1 VNAELLPA
9 DCTIR
14 EAEPGDIPAM
24 LGLERR
30 SMRAQVERLH
40 PGRWDERELR
50 ETAAA
55 RLATARVAARG
66 AALLGFCR
74 WETEPGGDAWLL
86 SMQVEEAERR
96 RGLGTQLVGCFE
108 AASRQAGARRAVLT
122 VFRESPALAWY
133 LRLGY
138 REVGEDGPAA
148 AVLAKPL

>member
-1 VNAELLPA
+1 MNAELLPA

-30 SMRAQVERLH
+30 SMRAQVERLC

-66 AALLGFCR
+66 ATLLGFCR
-74 WETEPGGDAWLL
+74 WET
-86 SMQVEEAERR
+86 
-96 RGLGTQLVGCFE
+96 
-108 AASRQAGARRAVLT
+108 
-122 VFRESPALAWY
+122 
-133 LRLGY
+133 RLGY

-148 AVLAKPL
+148 AVLAKELQH